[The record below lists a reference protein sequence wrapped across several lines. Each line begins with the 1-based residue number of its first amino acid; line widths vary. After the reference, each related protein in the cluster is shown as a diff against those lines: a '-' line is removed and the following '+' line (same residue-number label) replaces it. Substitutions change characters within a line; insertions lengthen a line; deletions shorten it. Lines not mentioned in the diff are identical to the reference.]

1 MQCAQRV
8 TACYLLLLVSV
19 QDPCV
24 VRAPSAYDWLP
35 GDDTAAEDA
44 EVELYPLLCFSGKDS
59 VVFEKLVVQDVSLPF
74 DSVSSSGYSTAVL
87 SFAGSIAAT
96 ISRGR
101 ITGNHAG
108 SCLMATGSA
117 RLSLTDGTVIKGN
130 RGVTG
135 TAVAAWNSARVRI
148 VDCRLAANNAT
159 NRGMQQIH
167 RQAADTATFVSF

>member
-1 MQCAQRV
+1 
-8 TACYLLLLVSV
+8 
-19 QDPCV
+19 
-24 VRAPSAYDWLP
+24 
-35 GDDTAAEDA
+35 
-44 EVELYPLLCFSGKDS
+44 